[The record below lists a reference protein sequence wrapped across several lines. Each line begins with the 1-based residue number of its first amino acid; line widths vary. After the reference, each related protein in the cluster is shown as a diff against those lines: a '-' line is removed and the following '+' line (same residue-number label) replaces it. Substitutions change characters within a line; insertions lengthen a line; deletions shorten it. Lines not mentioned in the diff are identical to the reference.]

1 MKYACMMTMLFMN
14 VFVWNGYRQILMLYS
29 YDSLFSTKIVR
40 NNYFDVIIY
49 EEKKNNACQMTC
61 STDDSVNKW
70 LTVELKLAHISIEKK
85 TIGECMITEKK
96 KIIH

>member
-1 MKYACMMTMLFMN
+1 
-14 VFVWNGYRQILMLYS
+14 MLYS